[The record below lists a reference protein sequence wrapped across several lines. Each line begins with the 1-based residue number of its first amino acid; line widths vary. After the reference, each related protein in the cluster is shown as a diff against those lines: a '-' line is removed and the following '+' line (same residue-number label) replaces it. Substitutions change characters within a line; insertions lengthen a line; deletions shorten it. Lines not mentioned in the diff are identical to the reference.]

1 MIKTK
6 YKLGKWSSTS
16 LVVGNMI
23 GAGVFM
29 MPALLAVYGGISLI
43 GWILS
48 AMGAIMIA
56 ALFSQ
61 LSKLVPG
68 KQGGPYAYTRTGVGE
83 FPAFLVAW
91 GYWISVW
98 TTNAALSVAFVSY
111 LAVIFPFLELNVTYS
126 VGMAILVL
134 WLLSW
139 YNTLGIK
146 KVGRLALIT
155 TILKVI
161 PILLIGIWGLFFI
174 NLDYFQPLNL
184 SSESNFMA
192 IVMTITL
199 TFFSF
204 LGIESATIPADNV
217 QDPENTIPFA
227 TKWGTLI
234 AAAVYIIS
242 SMTIMGLISPE
253 ELSNSSAPFADA
265 ASFLWGGGG
274 KYLIAIAAVI
284 SVFGALNGW
293 ILIQGQMPEAI
304 ARDKLF
310 PAVFAKNNKMGVPAI
325 GIFISSLLATILII
339 MNYAGGLMKIF
350 EFMILVSTVSVLI
363 PYLFCAVALVNINK
377 DEKLRFRRISTLSLA
392 IGTCLF
398 AIIALIGS
406 GKEAIIWG
414 VLFLLLGVPVYF
426 MLKRGK

>member
-1 MIKTK
+1 
-6 YKLGKWSSTS
+6 
-16 LVVGNMI
+16 
-23 GAGVFM
+23 M

>member
-1 MIKTK
+1 
-6 YKLGKWSSTS
+6 
-16 LVVGNMI
+16 MI